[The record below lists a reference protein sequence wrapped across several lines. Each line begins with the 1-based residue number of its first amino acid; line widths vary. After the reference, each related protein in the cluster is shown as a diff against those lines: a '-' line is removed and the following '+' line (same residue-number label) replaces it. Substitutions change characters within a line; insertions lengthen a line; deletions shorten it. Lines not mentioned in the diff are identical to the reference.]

1 MRYLKFEV
9 RGPDVEAWANFLR
22 GIRPCSELIVGD
34 VFTSEMVAETKLFQR
49 SVGQVPDGIVGPK
62 TMAEAMKID
71 YDPMIDEGG
80 TDEDGP
86 NWPPRPNFG
95 NLSYAKREDVFGK
108 FAYVAAPH
116 ANNPEAIRITDN
128 WADKNIS
135 RVTIPQLIGVVGAPK
150 SGGIYFHTAAVAQL
164 LALFQAWEDA
174 GLAHLIKGYAG
185 SWVPRFIRGS
195 RSVLSNHAWG
205 TAFDINVPWNY
216 LGAQPALKGKKGS
229 VRELVP
235 IANEYGFYWGGHFS
249 KRPDG
254 MHFEVA
260 RLLSQPAAE

>member
-22 GIRPCSELIVGD
+22 GIRPCSELLVTD
-34 VFTSEMVAETKLFQR
+34 TFTSEMIAETKLFQR

-62 TMAEAMKID
+62 TMAEAMKLG
-71 YDPMIDEGG
+71 YDPMTDEGG
-80 TDEDGP
+80 TEEDGP
-86 NWPPRPNFG
+86 NWPPRPDFG
-95 NLSYAKREDVFGK
+95 PLSYPNRAAAFGQ
-108 FAYVAAPH
+108 FAYVPAPT
-116 ANNPEAIRITDN
+116 ANNPEGIKITDN
-128 WADKNIS
+128 WSAKNIS
-135 RVTIPQLIGVVGAPK
+135 RVVIPQLVGVTGAPK
-150 SGGIYFHTAAVAQL
+150 SGKIYFHTAAVEQL
-164 LALFQAWEDA
+164 KGMFQAWDDA
-174 GLAHLIKGYAG
+174 GLTYLIKGDAG

-195 RSVLSNHAWG
+195 RSALSNHAWG

-216 LGAQPALKGKKGS
+216 LGAQPALKGTRGS

-249 KRPDG
+249 RRPDG

-260 RLLSQPAAE
+260 RIL